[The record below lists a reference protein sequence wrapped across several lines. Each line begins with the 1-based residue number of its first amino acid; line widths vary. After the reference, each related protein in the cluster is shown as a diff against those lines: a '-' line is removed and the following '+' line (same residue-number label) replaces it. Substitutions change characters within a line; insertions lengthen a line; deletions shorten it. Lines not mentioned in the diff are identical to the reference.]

1 MFPPCSSTNIVMCEV
16 STILFSIELYLNR
29 NSHLGKSHECWP
41 GWYFHRYPWL
51 FFKSKEPWIWGLQT
65 FLPQFL
71 CLLGDSCSLSSFGGL
86 STFSPAVCQW
96 RSCGA
101 WKAMGVIVHPFTF
114 PLHPPCSSLTQNLCP
129 HNKGSQLWNLQ
140 TPGKV
145 LQSSLSSEKP
155 NGASLW
161 KCWPGELFVSC
172 WKSCLVS
179 TKALIC
185 GTFPSS
191 LKWD

>member
-1 MFPPCSSTNIVMCEV
+1 MNVGQDGIFIGTRG
-16 STILFSIELYLNR
+16 FFLNQR
-29 NSHLGKSHECWP
+29 SP
-41 GWYFHRYPWL
+41 GYEDCRHFCH
-51 FFKSKEPWIWGLQT
+51 S
-65 FLPQFL
+65 FL